1 MHEVS
6 NALQAKSGNS
16 LYFTALLQEADK
28 NSRVVVFDVQKHN
41 NFQCAARDRSPMKL
55 SNVGLSPSKQ
65 HKNSN
70 DVLVNS
76 RSNVAVLRHLD
87 FAFEERVTSI
97 CPVRTLRE
105 IVEDVREY
113 QRVTVK
119 VKMLKVLEEKE
130 CVVHGQKLRRKTVV
144 VSDANELV
152 LLTLWGQHDM
162 IDRSWYVLENV
173 SVRQFRKMTTLNT
186 TMQTTMKKTTDCGTA
201 REFSETDFKT
211 LVGEILDADVKVE
224 RFCPRHHLL
233 ENMNKT
239 TLMTRCMQCQ
249 AFCKTLKTTV
259 EIRGH
264 ITITVK
270 CAQEKILLDDVQM
283 RELLSVINEAN
294 VDCHGLAAD
303 ILGHEK
309 LKLTMWKDFV
319 TDVSFVPCT
328 VTAVGE
334 LLCDEAETAG
344 SNLEDDN

>member
-1 MHEVS
+1 
-6 NALQAKSGNS
+6 
-16 LYFTALLQEADK
+16 
-28 NSRVVVFDVQKHN
+28 
-41 NFQCAARDRSPMKL
+41 
-55 SNVGLSPSKQ
+55 
-65 HKNSN
+65 
-70 DVLVNS
+70 
-76 RSNVAVLRHLD
+76 
-87 FAFEERVTSI
+87 
-97 CPVRTLRE
+97 
-105 IVEDVREY
+105 
-113 QRVTVK
+113 
-119 VKMLKVLEEKE
+119 
-130 CVVHGQKLRRKTVV
+130 
-144 VSDANELV
+144 
-152 LLTLWGQHDM
+152 M
-162 IDRSWYVLENV
+162 IDLSWYVLENV

-201 REFSETDFKT
+201 REFSET
-211 LVGEILDADVKVE
+211 LDADVKVE

-249 AFCKTLKTTV
+249 GFCKTLKTTV
-259 EIRGH
+259 EIQGH

-309 LKLTMWKDFV
+309 LKVTMWKDFV
-319 TDVSFVPCT
+319 TEVSFVPCT

-334 LLCDEAETAG
+334 AETAG